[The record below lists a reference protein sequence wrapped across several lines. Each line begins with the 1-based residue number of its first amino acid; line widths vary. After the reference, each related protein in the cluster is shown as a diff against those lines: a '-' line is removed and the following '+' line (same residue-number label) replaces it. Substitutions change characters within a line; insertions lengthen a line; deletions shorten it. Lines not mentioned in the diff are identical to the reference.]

1 MGYTIPQKKKKK
13 TNKQLLNLMSYISPF
28 VPYLLIMSSNIFLE
42 ALYSLHFTIAYF
54 MQRFISFPHD
64 KLFVFLYYVFYL
76 DDN

>member
-1 MGYTIPQKKKKK
+1 
-13 TNKQLLNLMSYISPF
+13 
-28 VPYLLIMSSNIFLE
+28 MSSNIFLE